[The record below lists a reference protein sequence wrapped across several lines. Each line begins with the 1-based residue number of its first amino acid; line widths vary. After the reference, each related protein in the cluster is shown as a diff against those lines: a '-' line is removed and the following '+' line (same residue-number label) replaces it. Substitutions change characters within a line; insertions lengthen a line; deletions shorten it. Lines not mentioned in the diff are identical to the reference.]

1 MVMTEEKKIK
11 ELKPGDFP
19 WMMYQ
24 FFRLGVAGVAV
35 TLTDHFVGKGLASEN
50 RKKKEGDDE

>member
-1 MVMTEEKKIK
+1 MTEEKKIK